1 MAFEVTPQQRR
12 WLGALLIL
20 STLAVG
26 FIVVGHVVQIFFWF
40 GDIILIFFLAW
51 LLAFILGPV
60 VTAVDRLL
68 PFLPRVVAVI
78 VVYALLVGAMIFL
91 TILVAG
97 ALAGSIADFVT
108 SVPTL
113 QTQLPELL
121 ASWQHRFDALG
132 LGQVNL
138 VDQATTFLANLNDY
152 AEQLAGPLQQI
163 AVASLGAIG
172 NLLFVLVLSLY
183 IVIDRDRFLTFF
195 FWIVPQALKEEA
207 RLLETSVGKSFGG
220 FLRGQA
226 IMGIVYG
233 AVAVLTSAA
242 LNLPY
247 LAVTS
252 ALAGILMAIPFF
264 GPFVAWAPPV
274 LVAIFTAPDSTLPA
288 FIVMGVGWFVVMNVV
303 QPRVMQEAV
312 GIHPIVVLGSV
323 LIGAKVAGVVGA
335 IFGIPI
341 AAVLSAFFFH
351 FLKLTRDTRPVA
363 SRAAHRLETRE
374 GRPVRVPKEPDAGDD
389 DVEDQLPDPK
399 PHSPS
404 TSPSASAPAGPI
416 E

>member
-60 VTAVDRLL
+60 VTVVDRLL

-78 VVYALLVGAMIFL
+78 VVYAVLVGAMIFL
-91 TILVAG
+91 TILIAG

-108 SVPTL
+108 SVPRL

-121 ASWQHRFDALG
+121 EPWQRRFDALG
-132 LGQVNL
+132 LGQVDL
-138 VDQATTFLANLNDY
+138 VDQSTIFLANLNDY
-152 AEQLAGPLQQI
+152 AEELAGPLQAL
-163 AVASLGAIG
+163 AVASVGAIG

-226 IMGIVYG
+226 IMGVVYG

-252 ALAGILMAIPFF
+252 ALAGLLMAIPFF

-288 FIVMGVGWFVVMNVV
+288 FIVMGVGWFIVMNVV

-374 GRPVRVPKEPDAGDD
+374 GRPVRVPKEPDAAVDD
-389 DVEDQLPDPK
+389 DVEDPRPQ
-399 PHSPS
+399 SPS
-404 TSPSASAPAGPI
+404 PSVAPTGSPN